1 MVTSEGGTSAEGSGA
16 EQPGAAAPSDEDK
29 DLQEIATFLVTTFVE
44 NATSAAVDFLQ
55 QTSKAF
61 EESLNTALAGKY
73 TASALAKDSAAL
85 WARNVRFLS
94 QLFSV
99 GVPGK
104 PMPPSPDESHEGRAG
119 PPAGRSS

>member
-1 MVTSEGGTSAEGSGA
+1 MVTSEGGTSTE
-16 EQPGAAAPSDEDK
+16 PSDEDK
-29 DLQEIATFLVTTFVE
+29 DLQEVATFLVNTFVE

-55 QTSKAF
+55 QTTKAF

-73 TASALAKDSAAL
+73 TTSTLAKDSAAL
-85 WARNVRFLS
+85 WARNVRFVS

-104 PMPPSPDESHEGRAG
+104 PTPPSPDESHEGRTG